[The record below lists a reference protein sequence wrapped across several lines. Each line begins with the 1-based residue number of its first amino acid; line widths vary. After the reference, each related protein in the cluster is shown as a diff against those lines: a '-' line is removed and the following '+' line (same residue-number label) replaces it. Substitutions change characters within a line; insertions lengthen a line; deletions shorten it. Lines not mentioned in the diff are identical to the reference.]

1 MTKCKAENNLKLTN
15 QHRPWDESAVLY
27 NLCFSLFQRGIA
39 VSKRFWLPAILVLST
54 LTSAPVT
61 AQQPAPM
68 TQAQAQ
74 SMVGNPVLAAQFV
87 WQLFAQA
94 MRPTG
99 GLLMFETWAEQ
110 CQLNPL
116 MVGCPSPT
124 AAAADRRLGHASALL
139 LANRKKAGNVPN
151 LEITQSG
158 LECNSMQTTPLNGY
172 PPPSN
177 LAANAT
183 FCEQVFVNPPE
194 QSFVTQNGLTT
205 LSGQQAYGAKNGNA
219 ITFPWDAV
227 EVKADWVPASNY
239 TGSTFSCPDPNL
251 YTQMYNGICYALVG
265 LHISSKALP
274 DWLWATFEPA
284 SAITNPNRC
293 DPNLY
298 STCFDPWGTTS
309 TVPYGKGQ
317 TVAQSQQ
324 LLQLMTAFGIDPVFK
339 NYYLTGVQTQ
349 FVDGGKPVPL
359 GSSFVEFN
367 AGVLP
372 GQASCIT
379 CHKYAYFD
387 GKNPGKGTPQDNFG
401 GAPAGWSATGYACS
415 SNPSS
420 GNCTP
425 VAVNSIS
432 QDFSWVLGLMPFN

>member
-1 MTKCKAENNLKLTN
+1 M
-15 QHRPWDESAVLY
+15 
-27 NLCFSLFQRGIA
+27 
-39 VSKRFWLPAILVLST
+39 SKRLWLPAILFSLT
-54 LTSAPVT
+54 LASGPAK
-61 AQQPAPM
+61 AQQPAPL

-74 SMVGNPVLAAQFV
+74 AMVVTPAGAAQFA
-87 WQLFAQA
+87 WQLFVQAAQPA
-94 MRPTG
+94 G
-99 GLLMFETWAEQ
+99 GLLMFETWTEQ

-116 MVGCPSPT
+116 MVGCPPPT
-124 AAAADRRLGHASALL
+124 AAAADRRLGHGSALL
-139 LANRKKAGNVPN
+139 LANRRKTGNAPN
-151 LEITQSG
+151 LEITQTG

-172 PPPSN
+172 PPPPN
-177 LAANAT
+177 LATNPT

-194 QSFVTQNGLTT
+194 RSFVVQSGLTT

-219 ITFPWDAV
+219 ITFPWDAI

-239 TGSTFSCPDPNL
+239 TGTTFSCPDPNL
-251 YTQMYNGICYALVG
+251 YTQMYNGVCYALVG
-265 LHISSKALP
+265 LHISSKVLP
-274 DWLWATFEPA
+274 DWVWATFEPA

-298 STCFDPWGTTS
+298 NACFDPWGTTAS
-309 TVPYGKGQ
+309 TPYGKGQ
-317 TVAQSQQ
+317 TVPQSQQ
-324 LLQLMTAFGIDPVFK
+324 LQQLMASSGINPVFK

-349 FVDGGKPVPL
+349 FVDGSGKPVPL

-387 GKNPGKGTPQDNFG
+387 GKNPGKGNPEDNFG
-401 GAPAGWSATGYACS
+401 GAPAGWSAVGYACS

-425 VAVNSIS
+425 VAVNSTS

>member
-1 MTKCKAENNLKLTN
+1 MPL
-15 QHRPWDESAVLY
+15 
-27 NLCFSLFQRGIA
+27 
-39 VSKRFWLPAILVLST
+39 
-54 LTSAPVT
+54 
-61 AQQPAPM
+61 
-68 TQAQAQ
+68 TQAQAEA
-74 SMVGNPVLAAQFV
+74 MVGNPAGLAEFVWRLFVQAAQP
-87 WQLFAQA
+87 A
-94 MRPTG
+94 G
-99 GLLMFETWAEQ
+99 GLLMFETWTEQ

-116 MVGCPSPT
+116 MVGCPPPT
-124 AAAADRRLGHASALL
+124 AAAADRRLGHGSALL
-139 LANRKKAGNVPN
+139 LANRRKAGNAPN
-151 LEITQSG
+151 LEITQTG

-177 LAANAT
+177 LSSNPT
-183 FCEQVFVNPPE
+183 FCEQVFVNPQE
-194 QSFVTQNGLTT
+194 RGFIVQNGLTT
-205 LSGQQAYGAKNGNA
+205 LSGQQAYGSKNGNA
-219 ITFPWDAV
+219 ITFPWDAI
-227 EVKADWVPASNY
+227 EIKADWVPASNY
-239 TGSTFSCPDPNL
+239 TGTTFSCPDPNL

-265 LHISSKALP
+265 LHISSKVLP
-274 DWLWATFEPA
+274 DWVWATFEPA

-309 TVPYGKGQ
+309 TTPYGKGQ
-317 TVAQSQQ
+317 TVQQSQQ
-324 LLQLMTAFGIDPVFK
+324 LQQLMTSAGINPVFK

-349 FVDGGKPVPL
+349 FVADGKPVPL

-387 GKNPGKGTPQDNFG
+387 GKNPGKGAPEDNFG

-425 VAVNSIS
+425 VAINSTS